1 MMCRKLVILF
11 FIIFLCIGSFAK
23 ADLTSS
29 QKKELFEQANGYFQ
43 QANSAND
50 LKQAK
55 SLYEKSILNYQK
67 IIEDGNVK
75 NSRLYYNLANAYFLD
90 GKLGRAILN
99 YRKAEKLDSSDEN
112 IKKNLEFARSRRIDK
127 VTVNTEKKVM
137 QTLFFWHYDFSLKT
151 KSILTCIFF
160 GILCLC
166 AALTV
171 RRGLIGHLM
180 IVLVICGVLTIMFLA
195 SAVIETKNQNSRN
208 YGVITAGEVVARQ
221 GDGQNYPPS
230 FKESL
235 HEGTEIQLIESRPRW
250 YHIKLTDESTAW
262 IPSDTAELI

>member
-1 MMCRKLVILF
+1 MMCRKNVISF
-11 FIIFLCIGSFAK
+11 VFVFLCICSFVR
-23 ADLTSS
+23 ADLTTA

-43 QANSAND
+43 QANSANNPE
-50 LKQAK
+50 QAK

-67 IIEDGNVK
+67 IIDEGKVK

-90 GKLGRAILN
+90 GSIGRAILN

-137 QTLFFWHYDFSLKT
+137 QTLFFWHYDFSLKA
-151 KSILTCIFF
+151 KFILTCIFF

-166 AALTV
+166 AALIV
-171 RRGLIGHLM
+171 RRGLTGHM
-180 IVLVICGVLTIMFLA
+180 MVILVICGLLTIMFLT
-195 SAVIETKNQNSRN
+195 SAVIETNNQNSIN

-235 HEGTEIQLIESRPRW
+235 HEGTEFQLLESRPRW
-250 YHIKLTDESTAW
+250 YHIKLTDDSTAW